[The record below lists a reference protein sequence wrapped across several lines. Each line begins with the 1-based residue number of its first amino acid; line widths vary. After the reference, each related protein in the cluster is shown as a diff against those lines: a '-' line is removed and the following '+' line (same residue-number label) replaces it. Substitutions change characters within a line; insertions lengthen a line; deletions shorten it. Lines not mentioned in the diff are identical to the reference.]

1 MLRTKY
7 TFPLLTLLISVLFAG
22 CSKEYDEAEYN
33 NAYDTLLTR
42 YTSIDSL
49 SHGLK
54 VSIEKL
60 VGTRFGVYEAD
71 EDLVKDLNKLN
82 EAYAEGDMDE
92 VEDIYDDTSDYE
104 FNHRGKKV
112 SVSEYEEIVVG
123 RNENFSNGLPDI
135 VEEHFATILSK
146 TLEDKYSIW
155 SLPKNV
161 YTYLFKSK
169 EEIAKENL
177 DLITGIANNK
187 TVKAYYLNRTKA
199 YESLIVKEKKVL
211 FNAEPEYK
219 SFTDLNLDQIE
230 IDLSDRAKNA
240 IYNRLQLDFE
250 DLASELFWWILGS
263 VILAAVF
270 TLIVNKKMNE
280 AKRKEYD
287 KIYFKYKKG
296 DGILKTIAKG
306 IANLTFNS
314 LDAKEAAERVKK
326 KYKRKKIYWDVFLLI
341 VELVVGNY
349 VIADPER
356 KAEAEIQEELVGEYH
371 KALQVIDLPMLEY
384 YNYITLN
391 S

>member
-1 MLRTKY
+1 MLRKKY

-92 VEDIYDDTSDYE
+92 VEDIYDDASDYE
-104 FNHRGKKV
+104 FTAKGHKV

-169 EEIAKENL
+169 EEIAKENYE
-177 DLITGIANNK
+177 LITGIANNK
-187 TVKAYYLNRTKA
+187 TVKAYYLNKTKA

-211 FNAEPEYK
+211 FNAEPEYN
-219 SFTDLNLDQIE
+219 SFKDLALDQIE
-230 IDLSDRAKNA
+230 IGLSDSAKNA
-240 IYNRLQLDFE
+240 MYNRLQLDFE
-250 DLASELFWWILGS
+250 DLASKFFWDVIIAIILYV
-263 VILAAVF
+263 VIWYITKKLCAAAAEEEWA
-270 TLIVNKKMNE
+270 N
-280 AKRKEYD
+280 
-287 KIYFKYKKG
+287 FKCGYRKG
-296 DGILKTIAKG
+296 DGFLKNALRIT
-306 IANLTFNS
+306 ANVVATA
-314 LDAKEAAERVKK
+314 LDVSEKQQEIKDK
-326 KYKRKKIYWDVFLLI
+326 WNGYKRKIQFVLLI
-341 VELVVGNY
+341 LELVVGNY
-349 VIADPER
+349 VIANPEI

-371 KALQVIDLPMLEY
+371 KALQAIDLPMLEY